1 MLIHINIA
9 NSVSKVDTIVDK
21 CVRTESLTRG
31 DEFRD
36 SSQCAGRGL
45 QSGSTTCLLGSL
57 RARSN
62 TDFSSPDHVIE
73 ELSLN

>member
-9 NSVSKVDTIVDK
+9 NSVSEVDTIVDK
-21 CVRTESLTRG
+21 CVRTESLTCG

-36 SSQCAGRGL
+36 SSQCASRGL
-45 QSGSTTCLLGSL
+45 QSGSIGCLLGSL
-57 RARSN
+57 RPRSN